1 MGAPTDIDALT
12 RDNAQIGIGAS
23 RGHEAGMVAVKMI
36 GAGLFLSRIGLSLS
50 LGSG

>member
-1 MGAPTDIDALT
+1 MLELVLARHEGCNFD
-12 RDNAQIGIGAS
+12 
-23 RGHEAGMVAVKMI
+23 HEAGMVAVKMI